1 MHIAFK
7 FHYIHDNGL
16 FTRLLNK
23 LSENSELPLSLY
35 KDGHHYKI
43 EALGEQTELEVLA
56 EQVSILVPQS
66 LFLHDYVIEE
76 VCKEEDDENA
86 VTFLPNE
93 EIFFQVPYCPE
104 CQKIVIETYNPFV
117 ECTVCGFSDVSLE
130 MEGLVSHSKISA
142 ETGEQFFIQAADR
155 LLEEG
160 ELTLPTYNG
169 LRRFSLLSSRADK
182 NEGLLF
188 CDPSE
193 LSDKF
198 LITPGELDALMM
210 VEKPTVRLKAKL
222 MFRSE
227 YGLNEPFYPIFFAD
241 DKITLALSTA
251 LKEKGVDA
259 VFCDH
264 IPALRVVSALDE
276 HVIISVG
283 RDMLPWKVSK
293 SLTNVAF
300 CEYRGFQA
308 YGDAKGLVLDTKL
321 DIEDRSLIQYIS
333 NEKKSQISKAIGFE
347 PAHAA
352 LRCVVMEHELEGK
365 ALCGIYLS
373 RETRTEIFSFSEKI
387 GYSPMLKLSDEV
399 LPSHEVLLQP
409 KHMLDAISEM
419 DEGGE
424 RLVHNFKK
432 SFPELYTKVEKLHFN
447 ACSDASALTKL
458 WAIAAVFIGLY
469 EGDDILKACETLEST
484 AIEFGGK
491 SGPRIDYKIM
501 ASEDGYQLDMRLAIR
516 SAMSFKLAGL
526 DEYLLSFGF
535 IDSLADFIA
544 MQAEDSDANI
554 GIDGVAL
561 SGSLFEN
568 RQLLMRTYNSLSVNY
583 KIYRN
588 ERLSI
593 DGANISLGAITLGSE

>member
-16 FTRLLNK
+16 FTRLLNRIGE
-23 LSENSELPLSLY
+23 LSSLPLSLHQEGMDY
-35 KDGHHYKI
+35 RI
-43 EALGEQTELEVLA
+43 EVSGEQAELEVVA
-56 EQVSILVPQS
+56 EQISSLVPQS
-66 LFLHDYVIEE
+66 LFLREY
-76 VCKEEDDENA
+76 
-86 VTFLPNE
+86 TME
-93 EIFFQVPYCPE
+93 EIPDEEGSENVRSPLDEKNTLFKIPYCPE
-104 CQKIVIETYNPFV
+104 CQKSVIETLNPFIP
-117 ECTVCGFSDVSLE
+117 CHVCGFSDTSLTMDE
-130 MEGLVSHSKISA
+130 LLRFTGLTADTPK
-142 ETGEQFFIQAADR
+142 QFFIQLADI
-155 LLEEG
+155 LIEKG
-160 ELTLPTYNG
+160 EINLPTYNG
-169 LRRFSLLSSRADK
+169 IRRFSLLPGRADK

-198 LITPGELDALMM
+198 LITPGELDTLMM
-210 VEKPTVRLKAKL
+210 VEKPTARLKAKL

-227 YGLNEPFYPIFFAD
+227 YGLNEPFYPVFFAD
-241 DKITLALSTA
+241 DKITLALTSV
-251 LKEKGVDA
+251 LKEKEIDT

-276 HVIISVG
+276 HAIISVG

-293 SLTNVAF
+293 GLPSAAF

-308 YGDAKGLVLDTKL
+308 YGDVKGLILDTKL
-321 DIEDRSLIQYIS
+321 EIENRSCIQYIS
-333 NEKKSQISKAIGFE
+333 NEKKSQKAKAIEFE

-352 LRCVVMEHELEGK
+352 LRSVVMEHELEGK

-373 RETRTEIFSFSEKI
+373 RETPTQIFSFSEKI
-387 GYSPMLKLSDEV
+387 GYLPMVEFDD
-399 LPSHEVLLQP
+399 EVLLQP
-409 KHMLDAISEM
+409 KNMLDAISQM
-419 DEGGE
+419 DEGGK

-447 ACSDASALTKL
+447 TCSDTSALTKL

-469 EGDDILKACETLEST
+469 EGDDSLKACETLEST
-484 AIEFGGK
+484 AIEFTGK
-491 SGPRIDYKIM
+491 SGPRIDYKII

-568 RQLLMRTYNSLSVNY
+568 RQLLMRTYNALSANY